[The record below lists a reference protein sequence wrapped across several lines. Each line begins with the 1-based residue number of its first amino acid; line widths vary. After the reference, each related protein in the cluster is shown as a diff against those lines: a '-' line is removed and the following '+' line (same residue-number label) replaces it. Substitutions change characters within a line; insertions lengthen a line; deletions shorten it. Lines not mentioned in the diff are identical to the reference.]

1 MRFRHAALA
10 AAVAGLACA
19 SAFAEQK
26 RPELTPPTRVEII
39 RRLNAEIVWLKQDF
53 PQGEKG
59 LTLTTDG
66 KLSPEPGL
74 IVQRVAKFGPAGRK
88 GEKALITGIEFKGS
102 SIIFEINGGNKKK
115 KGWLQRIEIGASGG
129 SRPIDNRPEEVR
141 RGSSLALKF
150 KGHIP
155 EVTVEE
161 LKKLLEPVFDFS
173 TRSAAT
179 AFLDQFPPKV
189 AEAIKNHQVLVGM
202 NKELVTHAKGR
213 PAQKIRERDAEG
225 HDIEEWIYGEPPQ
238 DVEFVKFVGD
248 EVVQLKI
255 MKVDGEK
262 IVRTEKEVDLT
273 EKPALAQGPTEPEE
287 KPSMQG
293 AKRPTLVR
301 PGETAPT
308 LPGNE
313 PPPTLPPPPDSP
325 KPLAPADSPRGT

>member
-1 MRFRHAALA
+1 MLPRKACSAAAILVLLVSPALA
-10 AAVAGLACA
+10 D
-19 SAFAEQK
+19 QK
-26 RPELTPPTRVEII
+26 RKELTPQTRVEII

-59 LTLTTDG
+59 LV
-66 KLSPEPGL
+66 LSPDGRLSPGPGE

-88 GEKALITGIEFKGS
+88 GDKALITSIEFKGS
-102 SIIFEINGGNKKK
+102 SIIFEINGGPKKK
-115 KGWLQRIEIGASGG
+115 KGWLQRIEIGAGGG
-129 SRPIDNRPEEVR
+129 SRPIDNRPEQNA

-150 KGHIP
+150 KGHVP
-155 EVTVEE
+155 EVSVEE

-202 NKELVTHAKGR
+202 NRELVTHAKGR
-213 PAQKIRERDAEG
+213 PTQKIRERDAEG
-225 HDIEEWIYGEPPQ
+225 RDIEEWVYGEPPQ

-262 IVRTEKEVDLT
+262 IVRTEKEMDLN
-273 EKPALAQGPTEPEE
+273 EKPALAQVPAEPEE

-293 AKRPTLVR
+293 TQRPTLVR
-301 PGETAPT
+301 PGETAPS

-313 PPPTLPPPPDSP
+313 PPPTLPPPQE
-325 KPLAPADSPRGT
+325 APRLTPSIDGPQ

>member
-1 MRFRHAALA
+1 MRFHHALFA
-10 AAVAGLACA
+10 AAVALLGCA
-19 SAFAEQK
+19 SLSAEEK
-26 RPELTPPTRVEII
+26 RPELTPPARVEII
-39 RRLNAEIVWLKQDF
+39 RRLNAEIVWLRQDF

-59 LTLTTDG
+59 LTLTPDG
-66 KLSPEPGL
+66 RLSPEPGVV
-74 IVQRVAKFGPAGRK
+74 VQRIAKFGPAGRK
-88 GEKALITGIEFKGS
+88 GDKALITGIEFKGS
-102 SIIFEINGGNKKK
+102 SIVFEINGGNKKK
-115 KGWLQRIEIGASGG
+115 KGWLQRIEIGAGGG
-129 SRPIDNRPEEVR
+129 SRPIDNRPEEIR
-141 RGSSLALKF
+141 RGSSIALKF

-155 EVTVEE
+155 ELTVDE

-189 AEAIKNHQVLVGM
+189 AEAIKNHQILVGM

-213 PAQKIRERDAEG
+213 PGQKIRERDAQG
-225 HDIEEWIYGEPPQ
+225 RDTEEWIYGEPPQ

-262 IVRTEKEVDLT
+262 IVRTEKEVDLS
-273 EKPALAQGPTEPEE
+273 EKPAMAQAATEPEQS
-287 KPSMQG
+287 KGMQG
-293 AKRPTLVR
+293 TKRPTLVR

-313 PPPTLPPPPDSP
+313 PPPTLPPPADSP
-325 KPLAPADSPRGT
+325 KPLAPADAPRL

>member
-1 MRFRHAALA
+1 MRFRHAVLIA
-10 AAVAGLACA
+10 AAVVMACA
-19 SAFAEQK
+19 ALAEEK
-26 RPELTPPTRVEII
+26 RPEITPPTRVEII

-59 LTLTTDG
+59 LTLTPDG
-66 KLSPEPGL
+66 KLSPEPGQ
-74 IVQRVAKFGPAGRK
+74 IIQRIAKFGPAGRK
-88 GEKALITGIEFKGS
+88 GDKALITGIEFKGS
-102 SIIFEINGGNKKK
+102 SIVFEINGGNKKK
-115 KGWLQRIEIGASGG
+115 KGWLQRIEIGAAGG
-129 SRPIDNRPEEVR
+129 SRPIDNRAEEVR

-155 EVTVEE
+155 EVSIEE
-161 LKKLLEPVFDFS
+161 LKKLLAPVFDFS
-173 TRSAAT
+173 TRSAAM

-202 NKELVTHAKGR
+202 NRELVTHAKGR

-225 HDIEEWIYGEPPQ
+225 RDVEEWIYGQPPQ
-238 DVEFVKFVGD
+238 DVEFVRFVGD

-262 IVRTEKEVDLT
+262 IVKTEKEVDLS
-273 EKPALAQGPTEPEE
+273 EKPALAQGPTEPEP

-293 AKRPTLVR
+293 TKRPTLVR

-313 PPPTLPPPPDSP
+313 PPPTLPPPADDPP
-325 KPLAPADSPRGT
+325 KQLPPSSTPRP